1 MAIKSEGIIATG
13 HKDKN
18 NCIITEDALRDMVE
32 CIKGPVKARV
42 GLEHDV
48 LVPPIG
54 WVVDAR
60 LEPNGVTLA
69 VVGTHSSTISGA
81 TSCFLTDQW
90 LLSFTLTAK
99 SFDS

>member
-1 MAIKSEGIIATG
+1 MRRAIKTKTIASLPKTHSETWSNVS
-13 HKDKN
+13 KVQSK
-18 NCIITEDALRDMVE
+18 R
-32 CIKGPVKARV
+32 RV

-69 VVGTHSSTISGA
+69 VVGI
-81 TSCFLTDQW
+81 
-90 LLSFTLTAK
+90 
-99 SFDS
+99 